1 MAGAPPPQLEMDNLE
16 NPRPLKRRRREIV
29 PPPPEHEDATPVVS
43 EEMAANLLNKS
54 AAVILKSV
62 GYSGATT
69 VSQERLR
76 QLAEDHYL
84 RMLHIIT
91 LLATSQRRTK
101 PTVVD
106 FEDMLQHMGIT
117 LASLESETLRM
128 PSKSHAFVL
137 QPSTPPPPPTPDLAA
152 LLGPELADAE
162 LQKRSALE
170 DFFPPL
176 PSKHTYRATPVFTE
190 RPTEPRVIRE
200 RATEEARLAENALRK
215 LLAVSAHAKNNARI
229 RGEVVVSKSRK
240 ERDDAWREAFDESGN
255 EHSGGG
261 GGGGAGAKVNGT
273 GAIKIKTEPNDS
285 FGGLA
290 NVDVL
295 AGTPDHPAVGAG
307 AGSAGDGGGEGDK
320 EGDAAYL
327 EVIVNAES
335 RYWGKGRANVRRRP
349 AADEAPAV

>member
-1 MAGAPPPQLEMDNLE
+1 MAGALLPQLDMGGMEDH
-16 NPRPLKRRRREIV
+16 RPSKRQRRGIV
-29 PPPPEHEDATPVVS
+29 PPPPEYEDATPVVS
-43 EEMAANLLNKS
+43 EEMASDLLNRS
-54 AAVILKSV
+54 TAMILKSV
-62 GYSGATT
+62 GYNGATA
-69 VSQERLR
+69 VAQERLR

-84 RMLHIIT
+84 RMLHVIT

-117 LASLESETLRM
+117 VSSLESEMLRM
-128 PSKSHAFVL
+128 PSKTHAFVL
-137 QPSTPPPPPTPDLAA
+137 PPITPPSPPTPDLTA
-152 LLGPELADAE
+152 LLGPELADTE

-176 PSKHTYRATPVFTE
+176 PSKHTYKATPLFTE

-229 RGEVVVSKSRK
+229 RGDVAVSTKR
-240 ERDDAWREAFDESGN
+240 RDRDEAWREAFDESGH
-255 EHSGGG
+255 EQSGGG
-261 GGGGAGAKVNGT
+261 SAGAKVNGT
-273 GAIKIKTEPNDS
+273 GAIKIKTEPTDS
-285 FGGLA
+285 FGVFA
-290 NVDVL
+290 NADAL
-295 AGTPDHPAVGAG
+295 AGVSDHPVTGVG
-307 AGSAGDGGGEGDK
+307 AGSAGGGGEGAGGDK

-335 RYWGKGRANVRRRP
+335 RYWRKGRANVRRRP
-349 AADEAPAV
+349 VAGEATAA

>member
-1 MAGAPPPQLEMDNLE
+1 MTDALPPQFDMDNTKNL
-16 NPRPLKRRRREIV
+16 RPSKRQRSGVV
-29 PPPPEHEDATPVVS
+29 PPPPEYEDATPVMS
-43 EEMAANLLNKS
+43 EEMTANLLNRS
-54 AAVILKSV
+54 AAMILKSV
-62 GYSGATT
+62 GYNGVTT
-69 VSQERLR
+69 VAQERLR

-84 RMLHIIT
+84 RMLHVIT

-106 FEDMLQHMGIT
+106 FEDMLQHMDIT
-117 LASLESETLRM
+117 VSSLESEMLRM
-128 PSKSHAFVL
+128 PSKTHTFIL
-137 QPSTPPPPPTPDLAA
+137 PPSTPPPPPTPDLSA
-152 LLGPELADAE
+152 LLGPELADTE

-176 PSKHTYRATPVFTE
+176 PSKHTYKATSLFTE

-229 RGEVVVSKSRK
+229 GGDVAVSAKRK
-240 ERDDAWREAFDESGN
+240 DRDEAWREAFDESGN

-261 GGGGAGAKVNGT
+261 AAGTKVNGT
-273 GAIKIKTEPNDS
+273 GAIKIKTEPTDS
-285 FGGLA
+285 FGGFT

-295 AGTPDHPAVGAG
+295 AGVSDHPVTGVG
-307 AGSAGDGGGEGDK
+307 AGSAGDGGERAGGDK

-335 RYWGKGRANVRRRP
+335 RYWRRGRANVRRRP
-349 AADEAPAV
+349 ATGEATGA